1 MKLLKL
7 VTFVFHLFDSVQPDG
22 LLDSLGPAS
31 FDSFL
36 LAGEF
41 LFLFS
46 ANSLI
51 LTNVFGTIVK
61 FLGAN
66 DWFILN
72 ARSNFLY
79 TWPLSLRTVCL
90 VSEIGFPPR
99 DLK

>member
-1 MKLLKL
+1 M
-7 VTFVFHLFDSVQPDG
+7 TFVFRLFDSVEPDG
-22 LLDSLGPAS
+22 LLDSVGPAS

-36 LAGEF
+36 LEGEF

-46 ANSLI
+46 ANSLF
-51 LTNVFGTIVK
+51 LTNGFGTIVK
-61 FLGAN
+61 FSGAN

-72 ARSNFLY
+72 ARSDFLY
-79 TWPLSLRTVCL
+79 TWPLSLETVCL